1 LGSVGTSLTK
11 GEGSRAHTNDRAR
24 VVGPPPLILFGFL
37 GVGLVLH
44 LVAPINFFPGSF
56 QPGLGL
62 PLVGMGILLLLW
74 ATQTLLRA
82 DTDVRFR
89 RPTKVL
95 VVRDPYRF
103 SRNPIYLGLMLVYL
117 GITVSVN
124 ALWPLLLLPV
134 VFMVIQR
141 GVIYR
146 EERYLQEK
154 FGEDFSGY
162 KRKVRRWI

>member
-1 LGSVGTSLTK
+1 MGSVVTSQINW
-11 GEGSRAHTNDRAR
+11 EGGRAHTNDRAR

-37 GVGLVLH
+37 SVGLVLH

-56 QPGLGL
+56 QAGLGL
-62 PLVGMGILLLLW
+62 PLVGIGVLLLLW
-74 ATQTLLRA
+74 ASQTLLRA

-95 VVRDPYRF
+95 VVREPYRF

-134 VFMVIQR
+134 VFIVIQW

-146 EERYLQEK
+146 EELYLQEK
-154 FGEDFSGY
+154 FGGDFSDY